1 MNEPTERIVDHTFA
15 RWVRAR
21 SGSDLL
27 ARAAF
32 EALRDEGQGHSCA
45 MLSSDEIDVSA
56 LRSHAWVGD
65 GDAFTPFVLT
75 DGEKFYLW
83 RNWRHETRL
92 AEAIRARTGGRR
104 TPVDAAQLAS
114 DVAELFRGTDA
125 TATAA
130 QRAAVAAVP
139 GARLFVLTGGPGT
152 GKTATVLRMV
162 LMLLR
167 HAEACGWEHAPTVAL
182 AAPTGKAAQR
192 MAQSVAAGKV
202 ELQRNLG
209 ASSPFL
215 SLLDYV
221 PHAQAQTLH
230 RLLDYRPRENT
241 FARGIDS
248 PLAADIVIVD
258 ETSMVDLAM
267 MRQLFDAVRPDAV
280 IILLGDPAQL
290 YAVEA
295 GSVLGDIVAAGSSLQ
310 NEMVTLRHVW
320 RAQDDLNRSLDAL
333 RDGDAAWCDVL
344 VANGNVDAVRW
355 RSCTDEASLRTAVAA
370 WMDLHAEA
378 FATVMGDASDP
389 ASAFRALRSN
399 QILCALRESAFG
411 SHGINALVLDSLSKR
426 FDIDVTGEWYHGRPV
441 IVTRNDYARD
451 LYNGDVGIA
460 LREGGHLRVWFES
473 LDRNGAPSLR
483 SFSTRTLP
491 AHESAWAITIHRSQ
505 GSEYGEVAVVL
516 PPQADQRILSR
527 ELLYTALSRAT
538 QRVELWTSADSLR
551 AAAARPV
558 QRRGGLR
565 QRLR

>member
-27 ARAAF
+27 AHAAF

-45 MLSSDEIDVSA
+45 VLSSDDIALSM

-65 GDAFTPFVLT
+65 GKTFTPFVLT
-75 DGEKFYLW
+75 DDEKFYLW

-92 AEAIRARTGGRR
+92 AQAILARTDARR
-104 TPVDAAQLAS
+104 TPVNAAQLAS

-130 QRAAVAAVP
+130 QRDAVAAVP

-209 ASSPFL
+209 ESSPFL

-241 FARGIDS
+241 FGRDVDS
-248 PLAADIVIVD
+248 PLAADIVVVD

-267 MRQLFDAVRPDAV
+267 MRQLFDAVRADAV

-310 NEMVTLRHVW
+310 NEVVTLRHVW

-333 RDGDAAWCDVL
+333 RDGDAAWCEAL

-355 RSCTDEASLRTAVAA
+355 RSCTDEASLRAAVAA
-370 WMDLHAEA
+370 WMELHADA
-378 FATVMGDASDP
+378 FATVMSDVPHP
-389 ASAFRALRSN
+389 AAAFRALRSN
-399 QILCALRESAFG
+399 QILCALREGAFG
-411 SHGINALVLDSLSKR
+411 SHGINALVLDWLSKR
-426 FDIDVTGEWYHGRPV
+426 FDVDVTGEWYHGRPV

-451 LYNGDVGIA
+451 LYNGDVGIV
-460 LREGGHLRVWFES
+460 LREGSHLRVWFES
-473 LDRNGAPSLR
+473 LDRDGASLR

-491 AHESAWAITIHRSQ
+491 AHEPAWAITIHRSQ
-505 GSEYGEVAVVL
+505 GSEYGAVAVVM

-527 ELLYTALSRAT
+527 ELLYTAVSRAT
-538 QRVELWTSADSLR
+538 RNVELWTSADSLR

-565 QRLR
+565 RRLR

>member
-45 MLSSDEIDVSA
+45 MLSSDEIDVST
-56 LRSHAWVGD
+56 LRSHAWVGN
-65 GDAFTPFVLT
+65 GGAFTPFVLT
-75 DGEKFYLW
+75 DDEKFYLW

-92 AEAIRARTGGRR
+92 AQAMRARIGGRR
-104 TPVDAAQLAS
+104 TPIDAAQLAS
-114 DVAELFRGTDA
+114 DIAELFRGTDA

-209 ASSPFL
+209 ESSPFL

-241 FARGIDS
+241 FGRGADS

-267 MRQLFDAVRPDAV
+267 MRQSFDAVRSDAI

-310 NEMVTLRHVW
+310 DEMVTLRHVW

-333 RDGDAAWCDVL
+333 RDGNATWCDAL
-344 VANGNVDAVRW
+344 VANGGVDAVRW
-355 RSCTDEASLRTAVAA
+355 RSCIDEVSLRAAVTA
-370 WMDLHAEA
+370 WMDSHADA
-378 FATVMGDASDP
+378 FATMMKDVSDP

-399 QILCALRESAFG
+399 QILCALREGAFG
-411 SHGINALVLDSLSKR
+411 SHGINAVVLDLLSKR

-451 LYNGDVGIA
+451 LYNGDIGVA
-460 LREGGHLRVWFES
+460 LREGAHLRVWFES

-505 GSEYGEVAVVL
+505 GSEYGAVAVVL
-516 PPQADQRILSR
+516 PPQADHRILSR
-527 ELLYTALSRAT
+527 ELLYTAVSRAT
-538 QRVELWTSADSLR
+538 RSVELWTSADSLR

>member
-1 MNEPTERIVDHTFA
+1 MIEPVERIVDHTFA
-15 RWVRAR
+15 RWVRTR
-21 SGSDLL
+21 SGSELL

-32 EALRDEGQGHSCA
+32 AALRDEGQGHSCA
-45 MLSSDEIDVSA
+45 ELSNDDIDTAV
-56 LRSHAWVGD
+56 LRSHAWVGS
-65 GDAFTPFVLT
+65 GATFTPFVLT
-75 DGEKFYLW
+75 DEKFYLW

-92 AEAIRARTGGRR
+92 AEAIRTRTETRR
-104 TPVDAAQLAS
+104 MPIDAARIDA
-114 DVAELFRGTDA
+114 DVAELFRNTDA
-125 TATAA
+125 AATAA
-130 QRAAVAAVP
+130 QRQAVAAVP

-167 HAEACGWEHAPTVAL
+167 HAEACGWQGAPTVAL

-192 MAQSVAAGKV
+192 MAQSIAAGKLD
-202 ELQRNLG
+202 LQCSL
-209 ASSPFL
+209 APSSPFL

-230 RLLDYRPRENT
+230 RLLDYRPRENRYG
-241 FARGIDS
+241 RGMDS

-267 MRQLFDAVRPDAV
+267 MRQLFDAVRSDAV

-295 GSVLGDIVAAGSSLQ
+295 GSVLGDIVAADSSSQ
-310 NEMVTLRHVW
+310 NHMVTLRHVW
-320 RAQDDLNRSLDAL
+320 RAQQDLNRSLDAL
-333 RDGDAAWCDVL
+333 RDGDANWCDAL
-344 VANGNVDAVRW
+344 VANREVDAVRW
-355 RSCTDEASLRTAVAA
+355 RSCVDDTSLRVAVAA
-370 WMDLHAEA
+370 WIESHADA
-378 FATVMGDASDP
+378 FAAVMGDMSDP
-389 ASAFRALRSN
+389 AIAFRALRSN
-399 QILCALRESAFG
+399 QILCALREGGFG
-411 SHGINALVLDSLSKR
+411 SHGVNALVLDMLAKR
-426 FDIDVTGEWYHGRPV
+426 FGIDVTGEWYHGRPV

-460 LREGGHLRVWFES
+460 LRDGQHLRVWFES
-473 LDRNGAPSLR
+473 RDRDGAPSLR

-505 GSEYGEVAVVL
+505 GSEYGAVAVVL
-516 PPQADQRILSR
+516 PPQADHRILSR
-527 ELLYTALSRAT
+527 ELLYTAVSRAT
-538 QRVELWTSADSLR
+538 QRVELWTSADALR

-565 QRLR
+565 DRLL